1 MKKLITGLGFSLLIF
16 VACVSPILADGAS
29 VALDLTEMQRYE
41 MADSLCWLDD
51 SLYVLG
57 NKGVYSWKSGSEKMN
72 TVIDLTAASN
82 YDYVHDCPED
92 ESEAVVWN
100 QMLQLI
106 FTDGE
111 TLYGLHPYSGMI
123 KKIEGN
129 TQTDVAEIQQE
140 YLYSEDMEA
149 YREIRQAVYADK
161 KLYLLLGTDTYEEY
175 DKTELCAFDLDTS
188 EMELVDIEGVNAIML
203 GAEGTLLIQTNDAL
217 SSAAQYDVES
227 GTLGEEVLT
236 VGEDERIAGVAWDAV
251 DQRYVRFVQGQVVTC
266 DANGNEIVKAYIPV
280 FDATE
285 NVPAS
290 CSATG
295 LYALANGRYIFI
307 RDITGDEA
315 ASQTIL
321 TVAGYLN
328 PDMLIQFSLDNPD
341 IAVLQSSQSA
351 QNAALSGDYT
361 VDMFTLTA
369 PGDFAAMKEKGYLA
383 SMQDGQLRDWSKTL
397 YQEIQN
403 VIYSGE
409 ELLAA
414 PIAINVNSWTMDET
428 MWNELELGEYPTN
441 YDELFEKIAVW
452 LDDYAS
458 EYPDYTLS
466 DIQQNGMETLV
477 AAVMKDYIIQNADQ
491 GGQFTFKTDVF
502 RNVLM
507 SIAAHAEL
515 LSEEHDQWGMPI
527 LSSYSQGFGV
537 SYNDSHRVVMML
549 PPALN
554 ADGEQAMNTEIEVLA
569 IHNASKNKDIAEK
582 FIAWYVTHLSDTVS
596 YELSPEKNEP
606 IENPNY
612 PIRLQEVTDELQD
625 LKKKFDETDDPDKQA
640 DLEEQIFR
648 KENQLEG
655 LADMQWSISQE
666 SIDCY
671 RSVAK
676 NMKIAYESPF
686 FGSGDGGGMQAVNE
700 VIAKFCEDGLVG
712 SEVDGLILELDRVTF
727 MVSME
732 GR

>member
-1 MKKLITGLGFSLLIF
+1 MKKIITGLVFSLLILM
-16 VACVSPILADGAS
+16 ACVSPILADWAN

-41 MADSLCWLDD
+41 MADSLCWIDD

-72 TVIDLTAASN
+72 TVIDLAAASN
-82 YDYVHDCPED
+82 YDYVQDCPED
-92 ESEAVVWN
+92 ESEATVWN

-111 TLYGLHPYSGMI
+111 ALYGLHPYSGMI
-123 KKIEGN
+123 KKIEEN
-129 TQTDVAEIQQE
+129 AQTDVAEIQQE

-149 YREIRQAVYADK
+149 YREIRQAVYAYK

-175 DKTELCAFDLDTS
+175 DKTELYAFDLDTS
-188 EMELVDIEGVNAIML
+188 EMELVDIEGVNSIML

-217 SSAAQYDVES
+217 SGAAQYDVES

-266 DANGNEIVKAYIPV
+266 DANGNEIAKAYIPV

-285 NVPAS
+285 NVPAA

-383 SMQDGQLRDWSKTL
+383 SMQDGQLRDWSKML

-403 VIYSGE
+403 VICSGE

-477 AAVMKDYIIQNADQ
+477 AAVMKDYIIQNADR

-582 FIAWYVTHLSDTVS
+582 FIAWYVAHLSNTVS
-596 YELSPEKNEP
+596 YELSPEKNKP

-612 PIRLQEVTDELQD
+612 PIRVQEVADELQD
-625 LKKKFDETDDPDKQA
+625 LKKKLEETDDPDKQA

-676 NMKIAYESPF
+676 DMKIAYESPF

-700 VIAKFCEDGLVG
+700 VIAKFCEDGLVE
-712 SEVDGLILELDRVTF
+712 SEVDGLISELDRVTF
-727 MVSME
+727 MVGME

>member
-1 MKKLITGLGFSLLIF
+1 MKKIKLWMMIFCIGLLF
-16 VACVSPILADGAS
+16 VSGGVAEEI
-29 VALDLTEMQRYE
+29 ALDLTQ
-41 MADSLCWLDD
+41 MARFETASSLCWIDD

-280 FDATE
+280 FDAIE
-285 NVPAS
+285 NVPAA
-290 CSATG
+290 CSTAG

-341 IAVLQSSQSA
+341 IAVLQSAQSA

-403 VIYSGE
+403 VICSGE

-466 DIQQNGMETLV
+466 DIQQNGMEMLV

-491 GGQFTFKTDVF
+491 GGQFTFKNDAF

-582 FIAWYVTHLSDTVS
+582 FITWYVVHLSDTVS

-612 PIRLQEVTDELQD
+612 PIRVQEVTDELQD
-625 LKKKFDETDDPDKQA
+625 LKKKLEETDDPDKQA
-640 DLEEQIFR
+640 ELEEQIFR

-686 FGSGDGGGMQAVNE
+686 FGSGEGGGMQAVND
-700 VIAKFCEDGLVG
+700 VIAKFCEDGLVE
-712 SEVDGLILELDRVTF
+712 SEVDGLISELDRVTF

>member
-1 MKKLITGLGFSLLIF
+1 MKKLITGLVFSLLILM
-16 VACVSPILADGAS
+16 ACVSPILADGAS
-29 VALDLTEMQRYE
+29 VVLDLTEMQRYE
-41 MADSLCWLDD
+41 MADSLCWIDD

-82 YDYVHDCPED
+82 YDYVQDCPED
-92 ESEAVVWN
+92 ESEAAVWN

-111 TLYGLHPYSGMI
+111 ALYGLHPYSGMI

-129 TQTDVAEIQQE
+129 AQTDVAEIQQE

-149 YREIRQAVYADK
+149 YREIRQAVYTDK

-203 GAEGTLLIQTNDAL
+203 GAEGLLIQTNDAL
-217 SSAAQYDVES
+217 SGVAQYDVES

-285 NVPAS
+285 NVPAA

-466 DIQQNGMETLV
+466 DIQQNGMEMLV

-491 GGQFTFKTDVF
+491 GGQFTFKNDAF

-582 FIAWYVTHLSDTVS
+582 FITWYVAHLSDTVS

-612 PIRLQEVTDELQD
+612 PIRVQEVTDELQD
-625 LKKKFDETDDPDKQA
+625 LKKKLEETDDPDKQA

-655 LADMQWSISQE
+655 LADMQWSISKE

-700 VIAKFCEDGLVG
+700 VIAKFCEDGLVE
-712 SEVDGLILELDRVTF
+712 SEVDGLISELDRVTF
-727 MVSME
+727 MVGME

>member
-1 MKKLITGLGFSLLIF
+1 MKKLITGLVFSLLILM
-16 VACVSPILADGAS
+16 ACVSPILADGAN

-41 MADSLCWLDD
+41 MAGSLCWIDD

-82 YDYVHDCPED
+82 YDYVQDCPED
-92 ESEAVVWN
+92 ESDAAVWN

-149 YREIRQAVYADK
+149 YREIRQAVYTDK

-285 NVPAS
+285 NVPAA

-341 IAVLQSSQSA
+341 IAVLQSAQSA

-477 AAVMKDYIIQNADQ
+477 AAVMKDYIIQNADR

-582 FIAWYVTHLSDTVS
+582 FIAWYVAHLSNTVS
-596 YELSPEKNEP
+596 YELSPEKNKP

-612 PIRLQEVTDELQD
+612 PIRVQEVADELQD
-625 LKKKFDETDDPDKQA
+625 LKKKLEETDDPDKQA

-676 NMKIAYESPF
+676 DMKIAYESPF
-686 FGSGDGGGMQAVNE
+686 FGSSDGGGMQAVNE
-700 VIAKFCEDGLVG
+700 VIAKFCEDGLVE
-712 SEVDGLILELDRVTF
+712 SEVDGLISELDRVTF

>member
-16 VACVSPILADGAS
+16 VACVSPILADGVS

-41 MADSLCWLDD
+41 MADSLCWIDD

-72 TVIDLTAASN
+72 TVIDLAAASN
-82 YDYVHDCPED
+82 YDYVQDCPED
-92 ESEAVVWN
+92 ESEATVWN

-111 TLYGLHPYSGMI
+111 ALYGLHPYSGMI
-123 KKIEGN
+123 KKIEEN
-129 TQTDVAEIQQE
+129 AQTDVAEIQQE

-217 SSAAQYDVES
+217 SSAAQYDVEG

-285 NVPAS
+285 NVPAA
-290 CSATG
+290 CSTAG

-383 SMQDGQLRDWSKTL
+383 SMQDGQLRDWSQTL

-477 AAVMKDYIIQNADQ
+477 AAVMKDYIIQNADR
-491 GGQFTFKTDVF
+491 GGQFTFKTDAF

-582 FIAWYVTHLSDTVS
+582 FIAWYVAHLSNTVS
-596 YELSPEKNEP
+596 YELSPEKNKP

-612 PIRLQEVTDELQD
+612 PIRVQEVADELQD
-625 LKKKFDETDDPDKQA
+625 LKKKLEETDDPDKQA

-676 NMKIAYESPF
+676 DMKIAYESPF
-686 FGSGDGGGMQAVNE
+686 FGSSDGGGMQAVNE
-700 VIAKFCEDGLVG
+700 VIAKFCEDGLVE
-712 SEVDGLILELDRVTF
+712 SEVDGLISELDRVTF

>member
-1 MKKLITGLGFSLLIF
+1 MKKLITGLVLFLLIF
-16 VACVSPILADGAS
+16 VACISPIIADGTS
-29 VALDLTEMQRYE
+29 MALDLTEMQRYE
-41 MADSLCWLDD
+41 TAISLCWIDD

-57 NKGVYSWKSGSEKMN
+57 HKGVYSWENGSEKMN
-72 TVIDLTAASN
+72 TVIDLTVASN
-82 YDYVHDCPED
+82 YDYVQDCPED
-92 ESEAVVWN
+92 ESEAAVWN

-111 TLYGLHPYSGMI
+111 ALYGLHPYSGMI

-129 TQTDVAEIQQE
+129 AQTDVAEIQQE

-149 YREIRQAVYADK
+149 YREIRQAVYAYK

-175 DKTELCAFDLDTS
+175 DKTELYAFDLDTS
-188 EMELVDIEGVNAIML
+188 EMELVDIEGVNSIML

-217 SSAAQYDVES
+217 SGIAQYDVES
-227 GTLGEEVLT
+227 GTLGAEILT

-285 NVPAS
+285 NVPAA
-290 CSATG
+290 CSTAG
-295 LYALANGRYIFI
+295 LYALTNGRYIFI

-466 DIQQNGMETLV
+466 DIQQNGMEMLV
-477 AAVMKDYIIQNADQ
+477 ATVMKDYIIQNADQ
-491 GGQFTFKTDVF
+491 GGQFTFKTDAF

-537 SYNDSHRVVMML
+537 SYNDSHRVVMVL

-582 FIAWYVTHLSDTVS
+582 FIAWYVAHLSNTAS

-612 PIRLQEVTDELQD
+612 PIRVQEVTDELQD
-625 LKKKFDETDDPDKQA
+625 LKKKLEETDDPDKQA

-671 RSVAK
+671 RRIAK
-676 NMKIAYESPF
+676 NMKIAYDSPF
-686 FGSGDGGGMQAVNE
+686 FGGGMDAVNE
-700 VIAKFCEDGLVG
+700 VIAKFCEDGLVE
-712 SEVDGLILELDRVTF
+712 SEVDGLISELDRVTF

>member
-1 MKKLITGLGFSLLIF
+1 MKKLITGLVFSLLIF

-29 VALDLTEMQRYE
+29 VVLDLTEMQRYE
-41 MADSLCWLDD
+41 MASSLCWIDD

-72 TVIDLTAASN
+72 TVIDLAATSN
-82 YDYVHDCPED
+82 YDYVQDCPED
-92 ESEAVVWN
+92 ESEAAVWN

-111 TLYGLHPYSGMI
+111 ALYGLHPYSGMI

-129 TQTDVAEIQQE
+129 AQTDVAEIQQE

-149 YREIRQAVYADK
+149 HREIRQAVYADK

-175 DKTELCAFDLDTS
+175 DKTELYAFDLDTS
-188 EMELVDIEGVNAIML
+188 EMELVDIEGVNSIML

-217 SSAAQYDVES
+217 SCTVQYDVES
-227 GTLGEEVLT
+227 GTLGEEILT

-285 NVPAS
+285 NVPAA

-403 VIYSGE
+403 MIYSGE

-491 GGQFTFKTDVF
+491 GGQFTFKTDAF

-582 FIAWYVTHLSDTVS
+582 FIAWYVAHLSDTVS

-612 PIRLQEVTDELQD
+612 PIRVQEVTDELQD
-625 LKKKFDETDDPDKQA
+625 LKKKLEETDDPDKQA

-686 FGSGDGGGMQAVNE
+686 FGSGEGGGMQAVND
-700 VIAKFCEDGLVG
+700 VIAKFCEDGLVE
-712 SEVDGLILELDRVTF
+712 SEVDGLISELDRVTF

>member
-1 MKKLITGLGFSLLIF
+1 MKKLITGLVFSLLILM
-16 VACVSPILADGAS
+16 ACVSPILADGAS
-29 VALDLTEMQRYE
+29 VVLDLTEMQRYE
-41 MADSLCWLDD
+41 MADSLCWIDD

-72 TVIDLTAASN
+72 TVIDLAVASN
-82 YDYVHDCPED
+82 YDYVQDCPED
-92 ESEAVVWN
+92 ESEATVWN

-111 TLYGLHPYSGMI
+111 ALYGLHPYSGMI

-129 TQTDVAEIQQE
+129 AQTDVAEIQRE

-175 DKTELCAFDLDTS
+175 DKTELYAFDLDTS
-188 EMELVDIEGVNAIML
+188 EMELVDIEGVNSIML

-217 SSAAQYDVES
+217 SSAVQYDVES
-227 GTLGEEVLT
+227 GTLGEEILT

-251 DQRYVRFVQGQVVTC
+251 DQRYVRFVQGQVITC
-266 DANGNEIVKAYIPV
+266 DADGNEIVKAYIPV

-285 NVPAS
+285 NVPAA

-351 QNAALSGDYT
+351 QKAALSGDYT

-491 GGQFTFKTDVF
+491 GGQFTFKTDAF

-582 FIAWYVTHLSDTVS
+582 FIAWYVAHLSDTVS
-596 YELSPEKNEP
+596 YELSLEKNEP

-612 PIRLQEVTDELQD
+612 PIRVQEVTDELQD
-625 LKKKFDETDDPDKQA
+625 LKKKLEETDDPDKQA
-640 DLEEQIFR
+640 ELEEQIFR

-700 VIAKFCEDGLVG
+700 VIAKFCEDGLVE
-712 SEVDGLILELDRVTF
+712 SEVDGLISELDRVTF

>member
-1 MKKLITGLGFSLLIF
+1 MKKLITSLVFSLLILM
-16 VACVSPILADGAS
+16 ACVSPILADGAN
-29 VALDLTEMQRYE
+29 VALDLTEMQHYE
-41 MADSLCWLDD
+41 MASSLCWIDD
-51 SLYVLG
+51 YLYVLG

-72 TVIDLTAASN
+72 TVIDLTAAFN
-82 YDYVHDCPED
+82 YDYVQDCPED
-92 ESEAVVWN
+92 ESEAAVWN

-111 TLYGLHPYSGMI
+111 ALYGLHPYSGMI

-129 TQTDVAEIQQE
+129 AQTDVAEIQQE

-149 YREIRQAVYADK
+149 YREIRQAVYAYK

-175 DKTELCAFDLDTS
+175 DKTELYAFDLDTS
-188 EMELVDIEGVNAIML
+188 EMELVDIEGVNSIML

-217 SSAAQYDVES
+217 SCTVQYDVES
-227 GTLGEEVLT
+227 GTLGEEILT

-266 DANGNEIVKAYIPV
+266 DADGNEIVKAYIPI

-285 NVPAS
+285 NVPAA

-582 FIAWYVTHLSDTVS
+582 FIAWYVAHLSDTVS
-596 YELSPEKNEP
+596 YELSLEKNEP

-612 PIRLQEVTDELQD
+612 PIRVQEVTDELQD
-625 LKKKFDETDDPDKQA
+625 LKKKLEETDDPDKQA
-640 DLEEQIFR
+640 ELEEQIFR

-676 NMKIAYESPF
+676 NMKIAYESPL
-686 FGSGDGGGMQAVNE
+686 FGSGEGGGMQAVND
-700 VIAKFCEDGLVG
+700 VIAKFCEDGLVE
-712 SEVDGLILELDRVTF
+712 SEVDGLISELDRVTF

>member
-1 MKKLITGLGFSLLIF
+1 MKKLITGLVLFLLIF
-16 VACVSPILADGAS
+16 VACISPIIADGTS
-29 VALDLTEMQRYE
+29 MALDLTEMQRYE
-41 MADSLCWLDD
+41 TAISLCWIDD

-57 NKGVYSWKSGSEKMN
+57 HKGVYSWENGSEKMN
-72 TVIDLTAASN
+72 TVIDLTVASN
-82 YDYVHDCPED
+82 YDYVQDCPED
-92 ESEAVVWN
+92 ESEAAVWN

-111 TLYGLHPYSGMI
+111 ALYGLHPYSGMI

-129 TQTDVAEIQQE
+129 AQTDVAEIQQE

-149 YREIRQAVYADK
+149 YREIRQAVYAYK

-175 DKTELCAFDLDTS
+175 DKTELYAFDLDTS
-188 EMELVDIEGVNAIML
+188 EMELVDIEGVNSIML

-217 SSAAQYDVES
+217 SGIAQYDVES
-227 GTLGEEVLT
+227 GTLGAEILT

-285 NVPAS
+285 NVPAA
-290 CSATG
+290 CSTAG
-295 LYALANGRYIFI
+295 LYALTNGRYIFI

-466 DIQQNGMETLV
+466 DIQQNGMEMLV
-477 AAVMKDYIIQNADQ
+477 ATVMKDYIIQNADQ
-491 GGQFTFKTDVF
+491 GGQFTFKTDAF

-537 SYNDSHRVVMML
+537 SYNDSHRVIMVL

-582 FIAWYVTHLSDTVS
+582 FIAWYVAHLSNTVS

-625 LKKKFDETDDPDKQA
+625 LKKKLEETDDPDKQS

-655 LADMQWSISQE
+655 LVDMQWSISQE

-671 RSVAK
+671 RRIAK

-700 VIAKFCEDGLVG
+700 VIAKFCEDGLVE
-712 SEVDGLILELDRVTF
+712 SEVDGLISELDRVTF
-727 MVSME
+727 MVGME

>member
-1 MKKLITGLGFSLLIF
+1 MKKLITGLVFSLLILM
-16 VACVSPILADGAS
+16 ACVSPILADGAS
-29 VALDLTEMQRYE
+29 VVLDLTEMQRYE
-41 MADSLCWLDD
+41 MAGSLCWIDD

-57 NKGVYSWKSGSEKMN
+57 NKGVYSWKSGSENMN
-72 TVIDLTAASN
+72 TVIDLAAASN
-82 YDYVHDCPED
+82 YDYVQDCPED
-92 ESEAVVWN
+92 ESEATVWN

-285 NVPAS
+285 NVPAA
-290 CSATG
+290 CSTAG

-341 IAVLQSSQSA
+341 IAVLQSAQSA

-403 VIYSGE
+403 VICSGE

-441 YDELFEKIAVW
+441 YDELFEKIAIW

-477 AAVMKDYIIQNADQ
+477 AAVMKDYIIQNADR
-491 GGQFTFKTDVF
+491 GGQFTFKTDAF

-515 LSEEHDQWGMPI
+515 LSDEHDQWGMPI

-582 FIAWYVTHLSDTVS
+582 FIAWYVAHLSNTVS

-612 PIRLQEVTDELQD
+612 PIRVQEVTDELQD
-625 LKKKFDETDDPDKQA
+625 LKKKLEETDDPDKQA

-671 RSVAK
+671 RSVAM

-686 FGSGDGGGMQAVNE
+686 FGSGEGGGMQAVND
-700 VIAKFCEDGLVG
+700 VIAKFCEDGLVE
-712 SEVDGLILELDRVTF
+712 SEVDGLISELDRVTF

>member
-1 MKKLITGLGFSLLIF
+1 MKKLITGLVFSLLILM
-16 VACVSPILADGAS
+16 ACVSPILADGAS
-29 VALDLTEMQRYE
+29 VVLDLTEMQRYE
-41 MADSLCWLDD
+41 MAGSLCWIDD

-111 TLYGLHPYSGMI
+111 ALYGLHPYSGMI

-188 EMELVDIEGVNAIML
+188 EMELVDIEGVNSIML

-217 SSAAQYDVES
+217 SSAVQYDVES

-285 NVPAS
+285 NVPAA
-290 CSATG
+290 CSTAG

-341 IAVLQSSQSA
+341 IAVLQSAQSA

-403 VIYSGE
+403 VICSGE

-441 YDELFEKIAVW
+441 YDELFEKIAIW

-491 GGQFTFKTDVF
+491 GGQFTFKTDAF

-515 LSEEHDQWGMPI
+515 LSDEHDQWGMPI

-582 FIAWYVTHLSDTVS
+582 FIAWYVAHLSDTVS

-612 PIRLQEVTDELQD
+612 PIRVQEVTDELQD
-625 LKKKFDETDDPDKQA
+625 LKKKLEETDDPDKQA

-686 FGSGDGGGMQAVNE
+686 FGSGEGGGMQAVND
-700 VIAKFCEDGLVG
+700 VIAKFCEDGLVE
-712 SEVDGLILELDRVTF
+712 SEVDGLISELDRVTF

>member
-1 MKKLITGLGFSLLIF
+1 MKKLITGLVFSLLILM
-16 VACVSPILADGAS
+16 ACVSPILADGAS
-29 VALDLTEMQRYE
+29 VVLDLTEMQRYE
-41 MADSLCWLDD
+41 MADSLCWIDD

-82 YDYVHDCPED
+82 YDYVQDCPED
-92 ESEAVVWN
+92 ESEAAVWN

-217 SSAAQYDVES
+217 SSAVQYDVES
-227 GTLGEEVLT
+227 GTLGEEILT

-285 NVPAS
+285 NVPAA
-290 CSATG
+290 CSTAG

-491 GGQFTFKTDVF
+491 GGQFTFKTDAF

-582 FIAWYVTHLSDTVS
+582 FIAWYVAHLSDTVS
-596 YELSPEKNEP
+596 YELSLEKNEP

-612 PIRLQEVTDELQD
+612 PIRVQEVTDELQD
-625 LKKKFDETDDPDKQA
+625 LKKKLEETDDPDKQA

-686 FGSGDGGGMQAVNE
+686 FGSGEGGGMQAVND
-700 VIAKFCEDGLVG
+700 VIAKFCEDGLVE
-712 SEVDGLILELDRVTF
+712 SEVDGLISELDRVTF

>member
-1 MKKLITGLGFSLLIF
+1 MKKMKLWMMLFCIGLLF
-16 VACVSPILADGAS
+16 VSGGVAEEM
-29 VALDLTEMQRYE
+29 ALDLTQ
-41 MADSLCWLDD
+41 MARFETVSSLCWIDD

-111 TLYGLHPYSGMI
+111 ALYGLHPYSGMI

-129 TQTDVAEIQQE
+129 AQTDVVEIQQE

-285 NVPAS
+285 NVPAA

-428 MWNELELGEYPTN
+428 MWNELELGEYPKN

-477 AAVMKDYIIQNADQ
+477 AAVMKDYIIQNADR

-582 FIAWYVTHLSDTVS
+582 FIAWYVAHLSNTVS
-596 YELSPEKNEP
+596 YELSPEKNKP

-612 PIRLQEVTDELQD
+612 PIRVQEVADELQD
-625 LKKKFDETDDPDKQA
+625 LKKKLEETDDPDKQA

-676 NMKIAYESPF
+676 DMKIAYESPF
-686 FGSGDGGGMQAVNE
+686 FGSSDGGGMQAVNE
-700 VIAKFCEDGLVG
+700 VIAKFCEDGLVE
-712 SEVDGLILELDRVTF
+712 SEVDGLISELDRVTF

>member
-1 MKKLITGLGFSLLIF
+1 MKKLITGLVFSLLILM
-16 VACVSPILADGAS
+16 ACVSPILADGAS
-29 VALDLTEMQRYE
+29 VVLDLTEMQRYE
-41 MADSLCWLDD
+41 MADSLCWIDD

-72 TVIDLTAASN
+72 TVIDLAVASN
-82 YDYVHDCPED
+82 YDYVQDCPED
-92 ESEAVVWN
+92 ESEATVWN

-111 TLYGLHPYSGMI
+111 ALYGLHPYSGMI

-129 TQTDVAEIQQE
+129 AQTDVAEIQRE

-175 DKTELCAFDLDTS
+175 DKTELYAFDLDTS
-188 EMELVDIEGVNAIML
+188 EMELVDIEGVNSIML

-217 SSAAQYDVES
+217 SSAVQYDVES
-227 GTLGEEVLT
+227 GTLGEEILT

-251 DQRYVRFVQGQVVTC
+251 DQRYVRFVQGQVITC
-266 DANGNEIVKAYIPV
+266 DADGNEIVKAYIPV

-285 NVPAS
+285 NVPAA

-466 DIQQNGMETLV
+466 DIQQNGMEMLV

-491 GGQFTFKTDVF
+491 GGQFTFKNDAF

-582 FIAWYVTHLSDTVS
+582 FITWYVAHLSDTVS

-612 PIRLQEVTDELQD
+612 PIRVQEVTDELQD
-625 LKKKFDETDDPDKQA
+625 LKKKLEETDDPDKQA

-655 LADMQWSISQE
+655 LADMQWSISKE

-700 VIAKFCEDGLVG
+700 VIAKFCEDGLVE
-712 SEVDGLILELDRVTF
+712 SEVDGLISELDRVTF

>member
-1 MKKLITGLGFSLLIF
+1 MKKLITGLVFSLLIF

-29 VALDLTEMQRYE
+29 VVLDLTEMQRYE
-41 MADSLCWLDD
+41 MASSLCWIDD

-57 NKGVYSWKSGSEKMN
+57 NKGIYSWKSGSEKMN
-72 TVIDLTAASN
+72 TVIDLAATSN
-82 YDYVHDCPED
+82 YDYVQDCPED
-92 ESEAVVWN
+92 ESEAAVWN

-111 TLYGLHPYSGMI
+111 ALYGLHPYSGMI

-129 TQTDVAEIQQE
+129 AQTDVAEIQQE

-175 DKTELCAFDLDTS
+175 DKTELYAFNLDTS
-188 EMELVDIEGVNAIML
+188 EMELVDIEGINSIML
-203 GAEGTLLIQTNDAL
+203 GTEGTLLIQTNDAL
-217 SSAAQYDVES
+217 SSADQYDVES

-403 VIYSGE
+403 MIYIGE

-582 FIAWYVTHLSDTVS
+582 FIAWYVAHLSDTVS

-612 PIRLQEVTDELQD
+612 PIRVQEVTDELQN
-625 LKKKFDETDDPDKQA
+625 LKKKLGETDDPDKQA

-686 FGSGDGGGMQAVNE
+686 FGSSEGGGMQAVND
-700 VIAKFCEDGLVG
+700 VIAKFCEDGLVE
-712 SEVDGLILELDRVTF
+712 SEVDGLISELDRVMF

>member
-1 MKKLITGLGFSLLIF
+1 MKKMKLWMMLFCIGLLF
-16 VACVSPILADGAS
+16 VSGGVAEEM
-29 VALDLTEMQRYE
+29 ALDLTQ
-41 MADSLCWLDD
+41 MARFETASSLCWLDD
-51 SLYVLG
+51 SLYMLG

-72 TVIDLTAASN
+72 TVIDLAAASN
-82 YDYVHDCPED
+82 YDYVQDCPED
-92 ESEAVVWN
+92 ESEAAVWN

-111 TLYGLHPYSGMI
+111 ALYGLHPYSGMI

-129 TQTDVAEIQQE
+129 AQTDVAEIQQE

-285 NVPAS
+285 NVPAA
-290 CSATG
+290 CSTAG

-341 IAVLQSSQSA
+341 IAVLQSAQSA

-397 YQEIQN
+397 YQEIQH
-403 VIYSGE
+403 VICSGE

-466 DIQQNGMETLV
+466 DIQQNGMEMLV

-491 GGQFTFKTDVF
+491 GGQFTFKNDAF

-582 FIAWYVTHLSDTVS
+582 FITWYVAHLSDTVS

-612 PIRLQEVTDELQD
+612 PIRVQEVTDELQD
-625 LKKKFDETDDPDKQA
+625 LKKKLEETDDPDKKA
-640 DLEEQIFR
+640 ELEEQIFR

-686 FGSGDGGGMQAVNE
+686 FGSGEDGGMQAVND
-700 VIAKFCEDGLVG
+700 VIAKFCEDGLVE
-712 SEVDGLILELDRVTF
+712 SEVDGLISELDRVTF

>member
-1 MKKLITGLGFSLLIF
+1 M
-16 VACVSPILADGAS
+16 
-29 VALDLTEMQRYE
+29 
-41 MADSLCWLDD
+41 
-51 SLYVLG
+51 
-57 NKGVYSWKSGSEKMN
+57 
-72 TVIDLTAASN
+72 
-82 YDYVHDCPED
+82 
-92 ESEAVVWN
+92 
-100 QMLQLI
+100 
-106 FTDGE
+106 
-111 TLYGLHPYSGMI
+111 
-123 KKIEGN
+123 
-129 TQTDVAEIQQE
+129 
-140 YLYSEDMEA
+140 
-149 YREIRQAVYADK
+149 
-161 KLYLLLGTDTYEEY
+161 
-175 DKTELCAFDLDTS
+175 
-188 EMELVDIEGVNAIML
+188 
-203 GAEGTLLIQTNDAL
+203 
-217 SSAAQYDVES
+217 ES

-285 NVPAS
+285 NVPAA
-290 CSATG
+290 CSTAG

-341 IAVLQSSQSA
+341 IAVLQSAQSA

-403 VIYSGE
+403 VICSGE

-477 AAVMKDYIIQNADQ
+477 AAVMKDYIIQNADR
-491 GGQFTFKTDVF
+491 GGQFTFKTDAF

-515 LSEEHDQWGMPI
+515 LSDEHDQWGMPI

-569 IHNASKNKDIAEK
+569 IHKASKNKDIAEK
-582 FIAWYVTHLSDTVS
+582 FIAWYIAHLSDTVS

-612 PIRLQEVTDELQD
+612 PIRIQEVTDELQD
-625 LKKKFDETDDPDKQA
+625 LKKKLEETDDPDKQA

-671 RSVAK
+671 RSVAM

-686 FGSGDGGGMQAVNE
+686 FGSGEGGGMQAVND
-700 VIAKFCEDGLVG
+700 VIAKFCEDGLVE
-712 SEVDGLILELDRVTF
+712 SEVDGLISELDRVTF

>member
-1 MKKLITGLGFSLLIF
+1 MKKLITGLVFSLLIF

-29 VALDLTEMQRYE
+29 VVLDLTEMQRYE
-41 MADSLCWLDD
+41 MASSLCWIDD

-72 TVIDLTAASN
+72 TVIDLAATSN
-82 YDYVHDCPED
+82 YDYVQDCPED
-92 ESEAVVWN
+92 ESEAAVWN

-111 TLYGLHPYSGMI
+111 ALYGLHPYSGMI

-129 TQTDVAEIQQE
+129 AQTDVAEIQQE

-175 DKTELCAFDLDTS
+175 DKTELYAFNLDTS
-188 EMELVDIEGVNAIML
+188 EMELVDIEGINSIML
-203 GAEGTLLIQTNDAL
+203 GTEGTLLIQTNDAL
-217 SSAAQYDVES
+217 SSADQYDVES

-383 SMQDGQLRDWSKTL
+383 SMQDGQLCDWSKTL

-403 VIYSGE
+403 VIYIGE

-491 GGQFTFKTDVF
+491 GGQFTFKTDAF

-582 FIAWYVTHLSDTVS
+582 FIAWYVAHLSDTVS
-596 YELSPEKNEP
+596 YELSLEKNEP

-612 PIRLQEVTDELQD
+612 PIRVQEVTDELQD
-625 LKKKFDETDDPDKQA
+625 LKKKLEETDDPDKQA
-640 DLEEQIFR
+640 ELEEQIFR

-686 FGSGDGGGMQAVNE
+686 FSSGEGGGMQAVND
-700 VIAKFCEDGLVG
+700 VIAKFCEDGLVE
-712 SEVDGLILELDRVTF
+712 SEVDGLISELDRVTF

>member
-1 MKKLITGLGFSLLIF
+1 MKKLITGLVFSLLIF
-16 VACVSPILADGAS
+16 MACVSPILADGAS
-29 VALDLTEMQRYE
+29 VVLDLTEMQRYE
-41 MADSLCWLDD
+41 MADSLCWIDD

-57 NKGVYSWKSGSEKMN
+57 NKGVYSWKSGNEKMN
-72 TVIDLTAASN
+72 TVIDLAVASN
-82 YDYVHDCPED
+82 YDYVQDCPED
-92 ESEAVVWN
+92 ESEATVWN

-111 TLYGLHPYSGMI
+111 ALYGLHPYSGMI

-129 TQTDVAEIQQE
+129 AQTDVAEIQQE

-149 YREIRQAVYADK
+149 HREIRQAVYADK

-175 DKTELCAFDLDTS
+175 DKTELYAFDLDTS
-188 EMELVDIEGVNAIML
+188 EMELVDIEGVNSIML

-217 SSAAQYDVES
+217 SSAVQYDVES

-251 DQRYVRFVQGQVVTC
+251 DQRYVRFVQGQVITC
-266 DANGNEIVKAYIPV
+266 DADGNEIVKAYIPV

-285 NVPAS
+285 NVPAA

-477 AAVMKDYIIQNADQ
+477 AAVMKDYIIQSADQ
-491 GGQFTFKTDVF
+491 GGQFTFKTDAF

-515 LSEEHDQWGMPI
+515 LSDEHDQWGMPI

-569 IHNASKNKDIAEK
+569 IHNASKNKDIAKK
-582 FIAWYVTHLSDTVS
+582 FIAWYVAHLSDTVS

-612 PIRLQEVTDELQD
+612 PIRVQEVTDELQD
-625 LKKKFDETDDPDKQA
+625 LKKKLEETDDPDKQA

-671 RSVAK
+671 RSVAM

-686 FGSGDGGGMQAVNE
+686 FGSGEGGGMQAVND
-700 VIAKFCEDGLVG
+700 VIAKFCEDGLVE
-712 SEVDGLILELDRVTF
+712 SEVDGLISELDRVTF

>member
-1 MKKLITGLGFSLLIF
+1 MKKLITGLVFSLLIF

-41 MADSLCWLDD
+41 MAGSLCWIDD

-72 TVIDLTAASN
+72 TVIDLAAASN

-111 TLYGLHPYSGMI
+111 ALYGLHPYSGMI

-129 TQTDVAEIQQE
+129 AQTDVAEIQQE

-175 DKTELCAFDLDTS
+175 DKTELYAFDLDTS

-217 SSAAQYDVES
+217 SSTAQYDVES

-266 DANGNEIVKAYIPV
+266 DADGNEIVKAYIPI

-285 NVPAS
+285 NVPAA

-491 GGQFTFKTDVF
+491 GGQFTFKTDAF

-582 FIAWYVTHLSDTVS
+582 FIAWYVAHLSDTVS

-612 PIRLQEVTDELQD
+612 PIRVQEVTDELQD
-625 LKKKFDETDDPDKQA
+625 LKKKLEETDDPDKQA
-640 DLEEQIFR
+640 DFEEQIFR

-700 VIAKFCEDGLVG
+700 VIAKFCEDGLVE
-712 SEVDGLILELDRVTF
+712 SEVDGLISELDRVTF

>member
-1 MKKLITGLGFSLLIF
+1 MKKLITGLVFSLLIF

-29 VALDLTEMQRYE
+29 VVLDLTEMQRYE
-41 MADSLCWLDD
+41 MASSLCWIDD

-57 NKGVYSWKSGSEKMN
+57 NKGIYSWKSGSEKMN
-72 TVIDLTAASN
+72 TVIDLAATSN
-82 YDYVHDCPED
+82 YDYVQDCPED
-92 ESEAVVWN
+92 ESEAAVWN

-111 TLYGLHPYSGMI
+111 ALYGLHPYSGMI

-129 TQTDVAEIQQE
+129 AQTDVAEIQQE
-140 YLYSEDMEA
+140 YLYSEDMDA
-149 YREIRQAVYADK
+149 YREIRQTVYADK

-175 DKTELCAFDLDTS
+175 DKTELYAFDLDTS

-203 GAEGTLLIQTNDAL
+203 GAEGALLIQTNDAL
-217 SSAAQYDVES
+217 SGVAQYDVES

-285 NVPAS
+285 NVPTA

-491 GGQFTFKTDVF
+491 GGQFTFKTDAF

-582 FIAWYVTHLSDTVS
+582 FITWYVAHLSDTVS

-612 PIRLQEVTDELQD
+612 PIRVQEVTDELQD
-625 LKKKFDETDDPDKQA
+625 LKKKLEETDDPDKQA
-640 DLEEQIFR
+640 ELEEQIFR

-686 FGSGDGGGMQAVNE
+686 FGSGEGGGMQAVND
-700 VIAKFCEDGLVG
+700 VIAKFCEDGLVE
-712 SEVDGLILELDRVTF
+712 SEVDGLISELDRVTF

>member
-1 MKKLITGLGFSLLIF
+1 MKKLITGLVFSLLIF
-16 VACVSPILADGAS
+16 MACVSPILADGAS
-29 VALDLTEMQRYE
+29 IALDLTEMQRYE
-41 MADSLCWLDD
+41 MADSLCWIDD

-57 NKGVYSWKSGSEKMN
+57 NKGVYSWKSGNEKMN
-72 TVIDLTAASN
+72 TVIDLAAASN
-82 YDYVHDCPED
+82 YDYVQDCPED
-92 ESEAVVWN
+92 KSEAAVWN

-111 TLYGLHPYSGMI
+111 VLYGLHPYSGMI

-175 DKTELCAFDLDTS
+175 DKTELYAFDLDTS
-188 EMELVDIEGVNAIML
+188 EMELMDTEGVNSIML
-203 GAEGTLLIQTNDAL
+203 GAEGALLIQTNDAL
-217 SSAAQYDVES
+217 SGVAQYDVES
-227 GTLGEEVLT
+227 GMLGEEVLT

-285 NVPAS
+285 NVPAA
-290 CSATG
+290 CSTAG

-491 GGQFTFKTDVF
+491 GGQFTFKTDAF

-549 PPALN
+549 PPALHT
-554 ADGEQAMNTEIEVLA
+554 DGEQAMNTEIEVLA

-582 FIAWYVTHLSDTVS
+582 FIAWYVAHLSNTVS

-612 PIRLQEVTDELQD
+612 PIRVQEVTDELQD
-625 LKKKFDETDDPDKQA
+625 LKKKLEETDDPDKQA
-640 DLEEQIFR
+640 ELEEQIFR

-700 VIAKFCEDGLVG
+700 VIAKFCEDGLVE
-712 SEVDGLILELDRVTF
+712 SEVDGLISELDRVTF

>member
-16 VACVSPILADGAS
+16 VACVSPILADGVS

-41 MADSLCWLDD
+41 MADSLCWIDD

-72 TVIDLTAASN
+72 TVIDLAAASN
-82 YDYVHDCPED
+82 YDYVQDCPED
-92 ESEAVVWN
+92 ESEATVWN

-111 TLYGLHPYSGMI
+111 ALYGLHPYSGMI
-123 KKIEGN
+123 KKIEEN
-129 TQTDVAEIQQE
+129 AQTDVAEIQQE

-188 EMELVDIEGVNAIML
+188 KMELVDIEGVNAIML

-217 SSAAQYDVES
+217 SSTAQYDVES

-285 NVPAS
+285 NVPAA
-290 CSATG
+290 CSTAG
-295 LYALANGRYIFI
+295 LYALTNGRYIFI

-341 IAVLQSSQSA
+341 IAVLQSAQSA

-403 VIYSGE
+403 MIYSGE

-491 GGQFTFKTDVF
+491 GGQFTFKTDAF

-582 FIAWYVTHLSDTVS
+582 FITWYVAHLSDTVS

-612 PIRLQEVTDELQD
+612 PIRVQEVTDELQD
-625 LKKKFDETDDPDKQA
+625 LKKKLEETDDPDKQA
-640 DLEEQIFR
+640 ELEEQIFR

-686 FGSGDGGGMQAVNE
+686 FGSGEGGGMQAVND
-700 VIAKFCEDGLVG
+700 VIAKFCEDGLVE
-712 SEVDGLILELDRVTF
+712 SEVDGLISELDRVTF

>member
-1 MKKLITGLGFSLLIF
+1 MKKLITGLVFSLLILM
-16 VACVSPILADGAS
+16 ACVSPILADGAS
-29 VALDLTEMQRYE
+29 VVLDLTEMQRYE
-41 MADSLCWLDD
+41 MADSLCWIDD

-72 TVIDLTAASN
+72 TVIDLAAASN
-82 YDYVHDCPED
+82 YDYVQDCPED
-92 ESEAVVWN
+92 ESEATVWN

-111 TLYGLHPYSGMI
+111 ALYGLHPYSGMI

-129 TQTDVAEIQQE
+129 AQTDVAEIQQE

-149 YREIRQAVYADK
+149 YREIRQAVYAYK

-175 DKTELCAFDLDTS
+175 DKTELYAFDLDTS
-188 EMELVDIEGVNAIML
+188 EMELVDIEGVNSIML

-217 SSAAQYDVES
+217 SCTVQYDVES
-227 GTLGEEVLT
+227 GMLGEEILT

-266 DANGNEIVKAYIPV
+266 DADGNEIVKAYIPI

-285 NVPAS
+285 NVPAA

-502 RNVLM
+502 RNVLV

-582 FIAWYVTHLSDTVS
+582 FIAWYVAHLSNTVS

-612 PIRLQEVTDELQD
+612 PIRVQEVTDELQD
-625 LKKKFDETDDPDKQA
+625 LKKKLEETDDPDKQA

-686 FGSGDGGGMQAVNE
+686 FGSSDGGGMQAVNE
-700 VIAKFCEDGLVG
+700 VIAKFCEDGLVE
-712 SEVDGLILELDRVTF
+712 SEVDGLISELDRVTF
-727 MVSME
+727 MVSKE

>member
-1 MKKLITGLGFSLLIF
+1 MKKLITGLVFSLLIF

-29 VALDLTEMQRYE
+29 VVLDLTEMQRYE
-41 MADSLCWLDD
+41 MASSLCWIDD

-72 TVIDLTAASN
+72 TVIDLAAASN
-82 YDYVHDCPED
+82 YDYVQDCPED
-92 ESEAVVWN
+92 ESDAAVWN

-149 YREIRQAVYADK
+149 YREIRQAVYTDK

-175 DKTELCAFDLDTS
+175 DKTELYAFDLDTS
-188 EMELVDIEGVNAIML
+188 EMELVDIEGVNSIML

-217 SSAAQYDVES
+217 SSAVQYDVES
-227 GTLGEEVLT
+227 GTLGEEILT

-251 DQRYVRFVQGQVVTC
+251 DQRYVRFVQGQVITC
-266 DANGNEIVKAYIPV
+266 DADGNEIVKAYIPV

-285 NVPAS
+285 NVPAA

-383 SMQDGQLRDWSKTL
+383 SMQDGQLCDWSKTL

-403 VIYSGE
+403 VICSGE

-491 GGQFTFKTDVF
+491 GGQFTFKTDAF

-582 FIAWYVTHLSDTVS
+582 FIAWYVAHLSDTVS

-612 PIRLQEVTDELQD
+612 PIRVQEVTDELQN
-625 LKKKFDETDDPDKQA
+625 LKKKLEETDDPDKQA

-686 FGSGDGGGMQAVNE
+686 FSSGEGGGMQAVND
-700 VIAKFCEDGLVG
+700 VIAKFCEDGLVE
-712 SEVDGLILELDRVTF
+712 SEVDGLISELDRVTF

>member
-1 MKKLITGLGFSLLIF
+1 MKKMKLWMMLFCIGLLF
-16 VACVSPILADGAS
+16 VSGGVAEEM
-29 VALDLTEMQRYE
+29 ALDLTQ
-41 MADSLCWLDD
+41 MARFETVSSLCWIDD

-82 YDYVHDCPED
+82 YDYVQDCPED
-92 ESEAVVWN
+92 ESEAAVWN

-111 TLYGLHPYSGMI
+111 ALYGLHPYSGMI

-129 TQTDVAEIQQE
+129 AQTDVVEIQQE

-175 DKTELCAFDLDTS
+175 DKTELYAFDLDTS

-266 DANGNEIVKAYIPV
+266 DADGNEIVKAYIPV

-328 PDMLIQFSLDNPD
+328 PEMLIQFSLDNPD
-341 IAVLQSSQSA
+341 IAVLQSAQSA

-369 PGDFAAMKEKGYLA
+369 PGDFATMKEKGYLA

-409 ELLAA
+409 ELMAV

-428 MWNELELGEYPTN
+428 VWNELELGEYPTN

-477 AAVMKDYIIQNADQ
+477 AAVMKDYIIQSADQ
-491 GGQFTFKTDVF
+491 GGQFTFKTDAF

-582 FIAWYVTHLSDTVS
+582 FIAWYVAHLSNTVS

-612 PIRLQEVTDELQD
+612 PIRVQEVTDELQD
-625 LKKKFDETDDPDKQA
+625 LKKKLEETDDPDKQA

-676 NMKIAYESPF
+676 NMKIASESPF
-686 FGSGDGGGMQAVNE
+686 FGSGEGGGMQAVND
-700 VIAKFCEDGLVG
+700 VIAKFCEDGLVE
-712 SEVDGLILELDRVTF
+712 SEVDGLISELDRVTF

>member
-1 MKKLITGLGFSLLIF
+1 MKKIKLWMMIFCIGLLF
-16 VACVSPILADGAS
+16 VSGGVAEEI
-29 VALDLTEMQRYE
+29 ALDLTQ
-41 MADSLCWLDD
+41 MARFETASSLCWIDD

-285 NVPAS
+285 NVPAA
-290 CSATG
+290 CSTAG

-341 IAVLQSSQSA
+341 IAVLQSAQSA

-403 VIYSGE
+403 VICSGE

-466 DIQQNGMETLV
+466 DIQQNGMEMLV

-491 GGQFTFKTDVF
+491 GGQFTFKNDAF

-582 FIAWYVTHLSDTVS
+582 FITWYVAHLSDTVS

-612 PIRLQEVTDELQD
+612 PIRVQEVTDELQD
-625 LKKKFDETDDPDKQA
+625 LKKKLEETDDPDKQA
-640 DLEEQIFR
+640 ELEEQIFR

-686 FGSGDGGGMQAVNE
+686 FGSGEGGGMQAVND
-700 VIAKFCEDGLVG
+700 VIAKFCEDGLVE
-712 SEVDGLILELDRVTF
+712 SEVDGLISELDRVTF

>member
-1 MKKLITGLGFSLLIF
+1 MKKLITGLVFSLLILM
-16 VACVSPILADGAS
+16 ACVSPILADGAS
-29 VALDLTEMQRYE
+29 VVLDLTEMQRYE
-41 MADSLCWLDD
+41 MADSLCWIDD

-72 TVIDLTAASN
+72 TVIDLAVASN
-82 YDYVHDCPED
+82 YDYVQDCPED
-92 ESEAVVWN
+92 ESEAAVWN

-111 TLYGLHPYSGMI
+111 ALYGLHPYSGTI

-188 EMELVDIEGVNAIML
+188 EMELVDIEGVNSIML
-203 GAEGTLLIQTNDAL
+203 GAEGLLIQTNDAL
-217 SSAAQYDVES
+217 SGVAQYDVES

-266 DANGNEIVKAYIPV
+266 DANGNEIAKAYIPV

-285 NVPAS
+285 NVPAA

-295 LYALANGRYIFI
+295 LYALVNGRYIFI

-341 IAVLQSSQSA
+341 IAVLQSAQSA

-403 VIYSGE
+403 VICSGE

-477 AAVMKDYIIQNADQ
+477 AAVMKDYIIQSADQ
-491 GGQFTFKTDVF
+491 GGQFTFKTDAF

-515 LSEEHDQWGMPI
+515 LSDEHDQWGMPI

-582 FIAWYVTHLSDTVS
+582 FIAWYIAHLSDTVS

-612 PIRLQEVTDELQD
+612 PIRVQEVTDELQD
-625 LKKKFDETDDPDKQA
+625 LKKKLEETDDPDKQA
-640 DLEEQIFR
+640 DHEEQIFR

-676 NMKIAYESPF
+676 DMKIAYESPF
-686 FGSGDGGGMQAVNE
+686 FGSSDGGGMQAVNE
-700 VIAKFCEDGLVG
+700 VIAKFCEDGLVE
-712 SEVDGLILELDRVTF
+712 SEVDGLISELDRVTF

>member
-1 MKKLITGLGFSLLIF
+1 MKKLITGLVFSLLILM
-16 VACVSPILADGAS
+16 ACVSPILADGAS
-29 VALDLTEMQRYE
+29 VVLDLTEMQRYE
-41 MADSLCWLDD
+41 MADSLCWIDD

-82 YDYVHDCPED
+82 YDYVQDCPED
-92 ESEAVVWN
+92 ESEAAVWN

-129 TQTDVAEIQQE
+129 TQTNVAEIQQE

-188 EMELVDIEGVNAIML
+188 EMELVDIEGVNSIML
-203 GAEGTLLIQTNDAL
+203 GAEGLLIQTNDAL
-217 SSAAQYDVES
+217 SGVAQYDVES

-266 DANGNEIVKAYIPV
+266 DANGNEIAKAYIPV

-285 NVPAS
+285 KVPAA

-383 SMQDGQLRDWSKTL
+383 SMQDGQLRDWSKML

-403 VIYSGE
+403 VICSGE

-477 AAVMKDYIIQNADQ
+477 AAVMKDYIIQSADQ
-491 GGQFTFKTDVF
+491 GGQFTFKTDAF

-515 LSEEHDQWGMPI
+515 LSDEHDQWGMPI

-582 FIAWYVTHLSDTVS
+582 FIAWYVAHLSNTVS

-612 PIRLQEVTDELQD
+612 PIRVQEVTDELQD
-625 LKKKFDETDDPDKQA
+625 LKKKLEETDDPDKQA

-700 VIAKFCEDGLVG
+700 VIAKFCEDGLVE
-712 SEVDGLILELDRVTF
+712 SEVDGLISELDRVTF

>member
-1 MKKLITGLGFSLLIF
+1 MKKLITGLVFFLLIF
-16 VACVSPILADGAS
+16 VVCISPIIADGTS
-29 VALDLTEMQRYE
+29 MALDLTEMRRYE
-41 MADSLCWLDD
+41 TAISLCWIDD

-57 NKGVYSWKSGSEKMN
+57 HKGVYSWENGSEKMN
-72 TVIDLTAASN
+72 TVIDLTVASN
-82 YDYVHDCPED
+82 YDYVQDCPED
-92 ESEAVVWN
+92 KREAAVWN

-106 FTDGE
+106 FTDGKA
-111 TLYGLHPYSGMI
+111 LYGLHPYSGMI

-129 TQTDVAEIQQE
+129 AQTDVAEIQQE

-175 DKTELCAFDLDTS
+175 DKTELYAFDLDTS
-188 EMELVDIEGVNAIML
+188 GMELVDIEGVNSIML

-217 SSAAQYDVES
+217 SVAAQYDVES
-227 GTLGEEVLT
+227 GTLGEEILT
-236 VGEDERIAGVAWDAV
+236 VGEDERITGVAWDAV

-266 DANGNEIVKAYIPV
+266 DADGNEIVKAYIPV

-285 NVPAS
+285 NVPAA

-315 ASQTIL
+315 VSQTIL

-351 QNAALSGDYT
+351 QNAALSGDYA

-491 GGQFTFKTDVF
+491 GGQFTFKTDAF
-502 RNVLM
+502 RNALM

-582 FIAWYVTHLSDTVS
+582 FIAWYVAHLSNTVS

-625 LKKKFDETDDPDKQA
+625 LKKKLEETDDPDKQS
-640 DLEEQIFR
+640 DLEEQIFQ

-671 RSVAK
+671 RRIAK
-676 NMKIAYESPF
+676 NMKIAYDSPF
-686 FGSGDGGGMQAVNE
+686 FGGGMDAVNE
-700 VIAKFCEDGLVG
+700 VIAKFCEDGLVE
-712 SEVDGLILELDRVTF
+712 SEVDGLISELDRVTF

>member
-16 VACVSPILADGAS
+16 VACVSPILADGVS

-41 MADSLCWLDD
+41 MADSLCWIDD

-72 TVIDLTAASN
+72 TVIDLAAASN
-82 YDYVHDCPED
+82 YDYVQDCPED
-92 ESEAVVWN
+92 ESEATVWN

-111 TLYGLHPYSGMI
+111 ALYGLHPYSGMI
-123 KKIEGN
+123 KKIEEN
-129 TQTDVAEIQQE
+129 AQTDVAEIQQE

-217 SSAAQYDVES
+217 SSAAQYDVEG

-285 NVPAS
+285 NVPAA
-290 CSATG
+290 CSTAG

-383 SMQDGQLRDWSKTL
+383 SMQDGQLRDWSQTL

-477 AAVMKDYIIQNADQ
+477 AAVMKDYIIQNADR

-582 FIAWYVTHLSDTVS
+582 FIAWYVAHLSNTVS
-596 YELSPEKNEP
+596 YELSPEKNKP

-612 PIRLQEVTDELQD
+612 PIRVQEVADELQD
-625 LKKKFDETDDPDKQA
+625 LKKKLEETDDPDKQA

-676 NMKIAYESPF
+676 DMKIAYESPF
-686 FGSGDGGGMQAVNE
+686 FGSSDGGGMQAVNE
-700 VIAKFCEDGLVG
+700 VIAKFCEDGLVE
-712 SEVDGLILELDRVTF
+712 SEVDGLISELDRVTF

>member
-1 MKKLITGLGFSLLIF
+1 MKKLITGLVFSLLIF
-16 VACVSPILADGAS
+16 MACVSPILADGAS
-29 VALDLTEMQRYE
+29 VVLDLTEMQRYE
-41 MADSLCWLDD
+41 MADSLCWIDD

-57 NKGVYSWKSGSEKMN
+57 NKGVYSWKSGNEKMN
-72 TVIDLTAASN
+72 TVIDLAVASN
-82 YDYVHDCPED
+82 YDYVQDCPED
-92 ESEAVVWN
+92 ESEATVWN

-111 TLYGLHPYSGMI
+111 ALYGLHPYSGMI

-129 TQTDVAEIQQE
+129 AQTDVAEIQQE

-149 YREIRQAVYADK
+149 HREIRQAVYADK

-175 DKTELCAFDLDTS
+175 DKTELYAFDLDTS

-217 SSAAQYDVES
+217 SSAVQYDVES

-285 NVPAS
+285 NVPAA
-290 CSATG
+290 CSTAG

-466 DIQQNGMETLV
+466 DIQQNGMEMLV

-491 GGQFTFKTDVF
+491 GGQFTFKTDAF

-582 FIAWYVTHLSDTVS
+582 FIAWYVAHLSDTVS

-612 PIRLQEVTDELQD
+612 PIRVQEVTDELQD
-625 LKKKFDETDDPDKQA
+625 LKKKLEETDDPDKKA
-640 DLEEQIFR
+640 ELEEQIFR

-686 FGSGDGGGMQAVNE
+686 FGSGEDGGMQAVND
-700 VIAKFCEDGLVG
+700 VIAKFCEDGLVE
-712 SEVDGLILELDRVTF
+712 SEVDGLISELDRVTF

>member
-1 MKKLITGLGFSLLIF
+1 MKKLITGLVFSLLIF
-16 VACVSPILADGAS
+16 VACVSPILADGAN

-41 MADSLCWLDD
+41 IAGSLCWIDD

-175 DKTELCAFDLDTS
+175 DKTELYAFDLDTS
-188 EMELVDIEGVNAIML
+188 EMELVDIEGVNSIML

-217 SSAAQYDVES
+217 SGVAQYDVES

-266 DANGNEIVKAYIPV
+266 DADGNEIVKAYIPV

-285 NVPAS
+285 NVPAT

-491 GGQFTFKTDVF
+491 GGQFTFKTDAF

-582 FIAWYVTHLSDTVS
+582 FITWYVAHLSDTVS

-612 PIRLQEVTDELQD
+612 PIRVQEVTDELQD
-625 LKKKFDETDDPDKQA
+625 LKKKLEETDDPDKQA
-640 DLEEQIFR
+640 ELEEQIFR

-686 FGSGDGGGMQAVNE
+686 FGSGEGGGMQAVND
-700 VIAKFCEDGLVG
+700 VIAKFCEDGLVE
-712 SEVDGLILELDRVTF
+712 SEVDGLISELDRVTF

>member
-16 VACVSPILADGAS
+16 VACVSPILADGVS

-41 MADSLCWLDD
+41 MADSLCWIDD

-72 TVIDLTAASN
+72 TVIDLAAASN
-82 YDYVHDCPED
+82 YDYVQDCPED
-92 ESEAVVWN
+92 ESEATVWN

-111 TLYGLHPYSGMI
+111 ALYGLHPYSGMI
-123 KKIEGN
+123 KKIEEN
-129 TQTDVAEIQQE
+129 AQTDVAEIQQE

-175 DKTELCAFDLDTS
+175 DKTELYAFDLDTS

-217 SSAAQYDVES
+217 SSTAQYDVES

-236 VGEDERIAGVAWDAV
+236 VGKDERIAGVAWDAV

-285 NVPAS
+285 NVPAA
-290 CSATG
+290 CSTAG
-295 LYALANGRYIFI
+295 LYALTNGRYIFI

-383 SMQDGQLRDWSKTL
+383 SMQDGQLRDWSQTL

-477 AAVMKDYIIQNADQ
+477 AAVMKDYIIQNADR

-582 FIAWYVTHLSDTVS
+582 FIAWYVAHLSNTVS
-596 YELSPEKNEP
+596 YELSPEKNKP

-612 PIRLQEVTDELQD
+612 PIRVQEVADELQD
-625 LKKKFDETDDPDKQA
+625 LKKKLEETDDPDKQA

-676 NMKIAYESPF
+676 DMKIAYESPF
-686 FGSGDGGGMQAVNE
+686 FGSSDGGGMQAVNE
-700 VIAKFCEDGLVG
+700 VIAKFCEDGLVE
-712 SEVDGLILELDRVTF
+712 SEVDGLISELDRVTF

>member
-1 MKKLITGLGFSLLIF
+1 MKKLITGLVFSLLILM
-16 VACVSPILADGAS
+16 ACVSPILADGAN

-41 MADSLCWLDD
+41 MAGSLCWIDD

-72 TVIDLTAASN
+72 TVIDLAAPSN
-82 YDYVHDCPED
+82 YDYVQDCPED
-92 ESEAVVWN
+92 ESEAAVWN

-111 TLYGLHPYSGMI
+111 ALYGLHPYSGMI

-129 TQTDVAEIQQE
+129 AQTDGAEIQRE

-175 DKTELCAFDLDTS
+175 DKTELYAFDLDTS

-203 GAEGTLLIQTNDAL
+203 GAEGLLIQTNDAL
-217 SSAAQYDVES
+217 SGVAQYDVES

-285 NVPAS
+285 NVPAA

-403 VIYSGE
+403 VICSGE

-582 FIAWYVTHLSDTVS
+582 FIAWYVAHLSNTVS

-612 PIRLQEVTDELQD
+612 PIRVQEVTDELQD
-625 LKKKFDETDDPDKQA
+625 LKKKLEETDDPDKQA

-686 FGSGDGGGMQAVNE
+686 FGSSDGGGMQAVNE
-700 VIAKFCEDGLVG
+700 VIAKFCEDGLVE
-712 SEVDGLILELDRVTF
+712 SEVDGLISELDRVTF
-727 MVSME
+727 MVSKE

>member
-1 MKKLITGLGFSLLIF
+1 MKKLITGLVFSLLIF

-29 VALDLTEMQRYE
+29 VVLDLTEMQRYE
-41 MADSLCWLDD
+41 MASSLCWIDD

-72 TVIDLTAASN
+72 TVIDLAVASN
-82 YDYVHDCPED
+82 YDYVQDCPED
-92 ESEAVVWN
+92 ESEATVWN

-111 TLYGLHPYSGMI
+111 ALYGLHPYSGMI

-129 TQTDVAEIQQE
+129 AQTDVAEIQRE

-175 DKTELCAFDLDTS
+175 DKTELYAFDLDTS
-188 EMELVDIEGVNAIML
+188 EMELVDIEGVNSIML

-217 SSAAQYDVES
+217 SSAVQYDVES
-227 GTLGEEVLT
+227 GTLGEEILT

-251 DQRYVRFVQGQVVTC
+251 DQRYVRFVQGQV
-266 DANGNEIVKAYIPV
+266 A
-280 FDATE
+280 
-285 NVPAS
+285 

-341 IAVLQSSQSA
+341 IAVLQSAQSA

-383 SMQDGQLRDWSKTL
+383 SMQDGQLCDWSKTL

-491 GGQFTFKTDVF
+491 GGQFTFKTDAF

-582 FIAWYVTHLSDTVS
+582 FITWYVAHLSDTVS

-612 PIRLQEVTDELQD
+612 PIRVQEVTDELQD
-625 LKKKFDETDDPDKQA
+625 LKKKLEETDDPDKQA
-640 DLEEQIFR
+640 ELEEQIFR

-686 FGSGDGGGMQAVNE
+686 FGSGEGGGMQAVND
-700 VIAKFCEDGLVG
+700 VIAKFCEDGLVE
-712 SEVDGLILELDRVTF
+712 SEVDGLISELDRVTF

>member
-1 MKKLITGLGFSLLIF
+1 MKKLITGLVFSLLIF
-16 VACVSPILADGAS
+16 MACVSPILADGAS
-29 VALDLTEMQRYE
+29 IALDLTEMQRYE
-41 MADSLCWLDD
+41 MADSLCWIDD

-72 TVIDLTAASN
+72 TVIDLAVASN
-82 YDYVHDCPED
+82 YDYVQDCPED
-92 ESEAVVWN
+92 ESEATVWN

-129 TQTDVAEIQQE
+129 TQTDVAEIQRE

-217 SSAAQYDVES
+217 SGAAQYDVES

-266 DANGNEIVKAYIPV
+266 DADGNEIVKAYIPV

-285 NVPAS
+285 NVPAA
-290 CSATG
+290 CSTAG

-341 IAVLQSSQSA
+341 IAVLQSAQSA

-403 VIYSGE
+403 VICSGE

-466 DIQQNGMETLV
+466 DIQQNGMEMLV

-491 GGQFTFKTDVF
+491 GGQFTFKNDAF

-582 FIAWYVTHLSDTVS
+582 FITWYVAHLSDTVS

-612 PIRLQEVTDELQD
+612 PIRVQEVTDELQD
-625 LKKKFDETDDPDKQA
+625 LKKKLEETDDPDKKA
-640 DLEEQIFR
+640 ELEEQIFR

-686 FGSGDGGGMQAVNE
+686 FGSGEDGGMQAVYD
-700 VIAKFCEDGLVG
+700 VIAKFCEDGLVE
-712 SEVDGLILELDRVTF
+712 SEVDGLISELDRVTF